1 MGSLYTAL
9 SGLSAD
15 TTALDVVGDNLANMN
30 TQGFKTND
38 ISFEDAMNE
47 ASGSLQIGAGVG
59 STVTDRD
66 FSQGNIENT
75 GQPLDLAIQ
84 GNGFFVVQDPSSGAT
99 MYTRDGTFSLNAQG
113 QLVTSSGDLVQGWMA
128 TNGTVNPSGATSAIT
143 VPLLSSIPPAAT
155 QNISLSANLDA
166 SAAVGDTFSA
176 PVQVYD
182 SLGNAQTLT
191 IQFTNTGPGA
201 WNYTV
206 SIPSSAV
213 TGGTGTSTQLTT
225 GSITFNS
232 AGQLTTPAAGKPIN
246 ITNSA
251 ALADGAATLN
261 INWNLYGTNGT
272 SDLTGFAQTSAAS
285 GTTQDG
291 SATGTV
297 TGLSLA
303 DGGDLVATYSNGAQQ
318 TLAQVALANV
328 ANPNTLVATNGN
340 NYELGV
346 DTITPSV
353 GAAGTG
359 GRGTL
364 VGQSIEESNVDM
376 ATEFTDLI
384 VFQQGYDANS
394 KVLSTVD
401 EMEQTLLAAINP

>member
-1 MGSLYTAL
+1 MGSLLTAL

-15 TTALDVVGDNLANMN
+15 TTALNVVGDNLANMN

-47 ASGSLQIGAGVG
+47 ASGSLQVGAGVG
-59 STVTDRD
+59 STGTNRD
-66 FSQGNIENT
+66 FTQGNIENT

-84 GNGFFVVQDPSSGAT
+84 GNGFFVVQDPSTGTS
-99 MYTRDGTFSLNAQG
+99 MYTRDGGFTLNAQG

-128 TNGTVNPSGATSAIT
+128 ANGTVNPSGATSAIT
-143 VPLLSSIPPAAT
+143 VPLLTSIPPAAT
-155 QNISLSANLDA
+155 QNMSISANLNA

-182 SLGNAQTLT
+182 SLGNAHTLT
-191 IQFTNTGPGA
+191 IQFTNTAPGA
-201 WNYTV
+201 WNYSV
-206 SIPSSAV
+206 NIPSTDV
-213 TGGTGTSTQLTT
+213 TGGKGTSTQLTS
-225 GSITFNS
+225 GSIAFNS

-246 ITNSA
+246 VTNSA

-261 INWNLYGTNGT
+261 INWNVFDASGN
-272 SDLTGFAQTSAAS
+272 SDLTGFGQASAAS

-291 SATGTV
+291 SAPGTV

-303 DGGDLVATYSNGAQQ
+303 NGGNLVANFSNGSQQ

-328 ANPNTLVATNGN
+328 ANPGTLIATNGN
-340 NYELGV
+340 NYQLGSG
-346 DTITPSV
+346 TIPPTV

-359 GRGTL
+359 GRGSL
-364 VGQSIEESNVDM
+364 VGQSLEQSNVDM
-376 ATEFTDLI
+376 AAQFTSLI
-384 VFQQGYDANS
+384 LYQQGYDANS

-401 EMEQTLLAAINP
+401 QMQQALLAINP